1 MATAVPSTHQDMTVA
16 PEPPSTAGPAAP
28 SPLLT
33 PDQVV
38 AAAGAFAE
46 WLARPRVRVTV
57 IGALLLLIGGLI
69 MTNSVWTLPLVL
81 VGALMVVIA
90 WIGRRLD
97 GRFAVDWGE
106 TGTQL
111 EFRAEIRAARLCP
124 APVRPGRTPSPAI
137 GHEAEAARSDIVDG
151 EAHTVEIDVADLRA
165 LIAAAQDAETA
176 EAGEAHAGAPA
187 ETGSTDATLQATRG
201 LPVADQEAAL
211 SGGAIMRRRA
221 VSRDAAIAW
230 ARARRRRRNHRR
242 RHRLLLGP
250 PRLWSGPSLGL
261 GMRP

>member
-16 PEPPSTAGPAAP
+16 PEPPSTTGPAAP

-111 EFRAEIRAARLCP
+111 EFRAEIKAARLSP
-124 APVRPGRTPSPAI
+124 APVRPAPASSPAPPQKVQI
-137 GHEAEAARSDIVDG
+137 APPDFVDG

-165 LIAAAQDAETA
+165 VIAAADDADR
-176 EAGEAHAGAPA
+176 AG
-187 ETGSTDATLQATRG
+187 T
-201 LPVADQEAAL
+201 
-211 SGGAIMRRRA
+211 GGAGRA
-221 VSRDAAIAW
+221 
-230 ARARRRRRNHRR
+230 
-242 RHRLLLGP
+242 
-250 PRLWSGPSLGL
+250 SGSVCDH
-261 GMRP
+261 